1 MPAWCGLQ
9 GGCVPLSDTI
19 IRTAKP
25 KDKLYRLTDANGL
38 CLEVTPTGSKLW
50 RYRYRFNGSAKM
62 LALGPYPAVTL
73 LKARQLRDAARQ
85 LLIEGTDPGEQKKT
99 AKQAQKV
106 EGLTFETLAREWFAY
121 NAPRWAESTT
131 YKAKLYLENDLIPGI
146 GARPL
151 KAITRPDLVELV
163 RKVEARGTL
172 NAAGKIR
179 QWLHQIF
186 RYGLA
191 KGVVDANPAT
201 DLSVVAAPP
210 KAARHHPHV
219 TFAELPELLAK
230 SEAANIHS
238 LTRHAIRLLT
248 LTAVRPGE
256 LRQAPWAEFDL
267 ERATWTIPAERM
279 KARRPHIVPLPR
291 QAVAILRLLQEITG
305 RYALVFAGA
314 NPDRPMSEN
323 TVNKALRMM
332 GYEGKQTGH
341 GFRHLLSTELNGRG
355 YNKDWIERQLA
366 HGDSDEI
373 RGTYNHAAYVEQRR
387 TMMQAWADS
396 IDALCAGKNS
406 NVQLMRVS

>member
-1 MPAWCGLQ
+1 M
-9 GGCVPLSDTI
+9 PLSDTT

-62 LALGPYPAVTL
+62 LALGAYPAITL
-73 LKARQLRDAARQ
+73 LKARQLRDGARQ
-85 LLIEGTDPGEQKKT
+85 LLIEGTDPGEQKKA

-121 NAPRWAESTT
+121 NAPRWAESTI

-146 GARPL
+146 GARPV

-201 DLSVVAAPP
+201 DLSVIAAPP

-238 LTRHAIRLLT
+238 LTRHAIRLLA

-256 LRQAPWAEFDL
+256 LRQAPWAEFDM

-291 QAVAILRLLQEITG
+291 QAVAILRQLQEVTG
-305 RYALVFAGA
+305 RYELVFAGA
-314 NPDRPMSEN
+314 NPVRPMSEN
-323 TVNKALRMM
+323 TVNKALRLM
-332 GYEGKQTGH
+332 GYEGRQTGH

-366 HGDSDEI
+366 HGDTDEI

-387 TMMQAWADS
+387 EMMQAWADS
-396 IDALCAGKNS
+396 IDAQCDGA
-406 NVQLMRVS
+406 NVVSIKRQA

>member
-1 MPAWCGLQ
+1 
-9 GGCVPLSDTI
+9 VPLSDTT
-19 IRTAKP
+19 IRTSKP

-62 LALGPYPAVTL
+62 LALGTYPAVTL
-73 LKARQLRDAARQ
+73 LKARQLRDGARQ
-85 LLIEGTDPGEQKKT
+85 LLIEGIDPGERKKT
-99 AKQAQKV
+99 AKQAQRI

-146 GARPL
+146 GSRPV
-151 KAITRPDLVELV
+151 KTITRPDLVELV

-279 KARRPHIVPLPR
+279 KARRPHVVPLPR
-291 QAVAILRLLQEITG
+291 QAVAILRLLQEVT
-305 RYALVFAGA
+305 
-314 NPDRPMSEN
+314 
-323 TVNKALRMM
+323 
-332 GYEGKQTGH
+332 
-341 GFRHLLSTELNGRG
+341 
-355 YNKDWIERQLA
+355 
-366 HGDSDEI
+366 
-373 RGTYNHAAYVEQRR
+373 RR
-387 TMMQAWADS
+387 
-396 IDALCAGKNS
+396 
-406 NVQLMRVS
+406 

>member
-1 MPAWCGLQ
+1 M
-9 GGCVPLSDTI
+9 PLSDTT

-62 LALGPYPAVTL
+62 LALGAYPAVTL
-73 LKARQLRDAARQ
+73 LKARQLRDGARQ

-146 GARPL
+146 GARPI

-163 RKVEARGTL
+163 RRVEARGTL

-191 KGVVDANPAT
+191 KGVVEVNPAT
-201 DLSVVAAPP
+201 DLNVVAAPT
-210 KAARHHPHV
+210 KAARHHPYI

-230 SEAANIHS
+230 SEAANIHL

-267 ERATWTIPAERM
+267 DRATWTIPAERM

-291 QAVAILRLLQEITG
+291 QAVAILRRLQEITG
-305 RYALVFAGA
+305 SYALVFAGA

-323 TVNKALRMM
+323 TVNKALRVM
-332 GYEGKQTGH
+332 GYEGRQTGH

-366 HGDSDEI
+366 HGDTDEI

-387 TMMQAWADS
+387 EMMQAWADS
-396 IDALCAGKNS
+396 IDALCNGA
-406 NVQLMRVS
+406 NVVSIKRA

>member
-1 MPAWCGLQ
+1 M
-9 GGCVPLSDTI
+9 PLSDTT

-25 KDKLYRLTDANGL
+25 RDKLYRLTDANGL
-38 CLEVTPTGSKLW
+38 CLEVTTTGSKLW
-50 RYRYRFNGSAKM
+50 RYRYRFNGGAKM
-62 LALGPYPAVTL
+62 LALGAYPSVTL
-73 LKARQLRDAARQ
+73 LKARQLRDGARQ

-99 AKQAQKV
+99 AKQAQRV

-146 GARPL
+146 GSRPV

-191 KGVVDANPAT
+191 KGVVDTNPAT

-256 LRQAPWAEFDL
+256 LRQAPWTEFDL

-279 KARRPHIVPLPR
+279 KARRPHVVPLPR
-291 QAVAILRLLQEITG
+291 QAVAILRQLQEVTG
-305 RYALVFAGA
+305 RYELVFAGA
-314 NPDRPMSEN
+314 NPQRPMSEN
-323 TVNKALRMM
+323 TINKALRLM
-332 GYEGKQTGH
+332 GYEGRQTGH

-387 TMMQAWADS
+387 EMMQAWADS
-396 IDALCAGKNS
+396 IDALCAGA
-406 NVQLMRVS
+406 NVVSIKLKA

>member
-1 MPAWCGLQ
+1 M
-9 GGCVPLSDTI
+9 PLSDTT

-62 LALGPYPAVTL
+62 LALGAYLAVTL
-73 LKARQLRDAARQ
+73 LKARQLRDGARQ

-99 AKQAQKV
+99 AKQAQRV
-106 EGLTFETLAREWFAY
+106 EGLSFETLAREWFAY

-146 GARPL
+146 GSRPV
-151 KAITRPDLVELV
+151 KAITRPDLVDLV

-191 KGVVDANPAT
+191 KGVVDTNPAT

-267 ERATWTIPAERM
+267 DRATWTIPAERM

-291 QAVAILRLLQEITG
+291 QAVAILRQLQEVTG
-305 RYALVFAGA
+305 RYELVFAGA
-314 NPDRPMSEN
+314 NPQRPMSEN
-323 TVNKALRMM
+323 TVNKALRLM
-332 GYEGKQTGH
+332 GYEGRQTGH

-387 TMMQAWADS
+387 EMMQSWADS
-396 IDALCAGKNS
+396 IDAQCTGA
-406 NVQLMRVS
+406 NVVSIKRA

>member
-1 MPAWCGLQ
+1 M
-9 GGCVPLSDTI
+9 PLSDTT

-25 KDKLYRLTDANGL
+25 RDKLYRLTDANGL
-38 CLEVTPTGSKLW
+38 CLEVTTTGSKLW
-50 RYRYRFNGSAKM
+50 RYRYRFNGGAKM
-62 LALGPYPAVTL
+62 LALGAYPSVTL
-73 LKARQLRDAARQ
+73 LKARQLRDGARQ

-106 EGLTFETLAREWFAY
+106 DGLTFETLAREWFAY

-146 GARPL
+146 GSRPV

-238 LTRHAIRLLT
+238 LTRHAIRLLA

-291 QAVAILRLLQEITG
+291 QAVAILRQLQEITG
-305 RYALVFAGA
+305 RYELVFAGA
-314 NPDRPMSEN
+314 NPERPMSEN
-323 TVNKALRMM
+323 TVNKALRLM
-332 GYEGKQTGH
+332 GYEGRQTGH

-366 HGDSDEI
+366 HGDTDEI

-387 TMMQAWADS
+387 EMMQAWADS
-396 IDALCAGKNS
+396 MDALCAGA
-406 NVQLMRVS
+406 NVVSIRRPA

>member
-1 MPAWCGLQ
+1 M
-9 GGCVPLSDTI
+9 PLSDTT

-25 KDKLYRLTDANGL
+25 KNKLYRLTDANGL

-62 LALGPYPAVTL
+62 LALGVYPAVTL
-73 LKARQLRDAARQ
+73 LKARQLRDGARQ

-99 AKQAQKV
+99 AKQAQRV

-146 GARPL
+146 GSRPV
-151 KAITRPDLVELV
+151 KAITRPHLVELV

-191 KGVVDANPAT
+191 KGVLDANPAT

-219 TFAELPELLAK
+219 TFAELPEMLAK

-256 LRQAPWAEFDL
+256 LRQAPWTEFDL

-279 KARRPHIVPLPR
+279 KARRPHVVPLPR
-291 QAVAILRLLQEITG
+291 QAVAILRQLQEITG
-305 RYALVFAGA
+305 RYELVFAGA
-314 NPDRPMSEN
+314 NPQRPMSEN
-323 TVNKALRMM
+323 TVNKALRHM
-332 GYEGKQTGH
+332 GYEGRQTGH

-366 HGDSDEI
+366 HGDTDEI

-387 TMMQAWADS
+387 EMMQAWADS
-396 IDALCAGKNS
+396 IDALCAGA
-406 NVQLMRVS
+406 NVISIRSANV

>member
-1 MPAWCGLQ
+1 M
-9 GGCVPLSDTI
+9 PLSDTT

-25 KDKLYRLTDANGL
+25 KAKLYRLTDANGL
-38 CLEVTPTGSKLW
+38 CLEVTTTGSKLW

-62 LALGPYPAVTL
+62 LALGAYPAVTL
-73 LKARQLRDAARQ
+73 LKARQLRDGARQ
-85 LLIEGTDPGEQKKT
+85 LLIEGTDPAEQKKT

-230 SEAANIHS
+230 SEAANIHL

-256 LRQAPWAEFDL
+256 LRRAPWAEFDL
-267 ERATWTIPAERM
+267 ECATWTIPAERM

-291 QAVAILRLLQEITG
+291 QAVVILRQLHEITG

-323 TVNKALRMM
+323 TVNKALRVM
-332 GYEGKQTGH
+332 GYEGQQTGH

-387 TMMQAWADS
+387 EMMQAWADS
-396 IDALCAGKNS
+396 IDALCAGAT
-406 NVQLMRVS
+406 VVSIRSVKA

>member
-1 MPAWCGLQ
+1 M
-9 GGCVPLSDTI
+9 PLSDTT

-38 CLEVTPTGSKLW
+38 CLEVAPTGTKLW
-50 RYRYRFNGSAKM
+50 RYRYRFNGNAKM
-62 LALGPYPAVTL
+62 LALGKYPAVTL
-73 LKARQLRDAARQ
+73 LKARQLRDEARQ
-85 LLIEGTDPGEQKKT
+85 LLTEGTDPSEHKKA

-106 EGLTFETLAREWFAY
+106 DGLTFETLAREWYDY
-121 NAPRWAESTT
+121 NSPRWAEATT
-131 YKAKLYLENDLIPGI
+131 YKAKLYLDNDMIPSI
-146 GARPL
+146 GARPI
-151 KAITRPDLVELV
+151 KAITRPELVELV
-163 RKVEARGTL
+163 RTVEARGTL

-191 KGVVDANPAT
+191 KGVVEVNPAT
-201 DLSVVAAPP
+201 DLNVVAAPA

-219 TFAELPELLAK
+219 TFAELPEMLSK
-230 SEAANIHS
+230 VEAANIHS
-238 LTRHAIRLLT
+238 QTRHAIRLLA

-256 LRQAPWAEFDL
+256 LRQAPWSEFDL
-267 ERATWTIPAERM
+267 DAATWTIPAARM

-291 QAVAILRLLQEITG
+291 QAVAILRQLHEITG
-305 RYALVFAGA
+305 RYSLVFAGA
-314 NPDRPMSEN
+314 NPERPMSEN
-323 TVNKALRMM
+323 TINKALRLA
-332 GYEGKQTGH
+332 GYEGRQTGH

-387 TMMQAWADS
+387 EMMQAWADS
-396 IDALCAGKNS
+396 IDALCAGAS
-406 NVQLMRVS
+406 VVSIKRKA